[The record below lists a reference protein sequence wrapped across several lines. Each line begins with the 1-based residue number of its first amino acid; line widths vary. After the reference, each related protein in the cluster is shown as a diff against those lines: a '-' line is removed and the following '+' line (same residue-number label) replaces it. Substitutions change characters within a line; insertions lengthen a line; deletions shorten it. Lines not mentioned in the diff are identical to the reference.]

1 MIDFQ
6 AQALHRSSRCS
17 CRQTSRAGRE
27 PRSRTSHQLEQT
39 NYNLSKITRPA
50 IKPTDSKQSFGSSD
64 DKTVVGR
71 VPYFSEDDTAKDEEN
86 VEWNA
91 VVS

>member
-1 MIDFQ
+1 M
-6 AQALHRSSRCS
+6 S
-17 CRQTSRAGRE
+17 
-27 PRSRTSHQLEQT
+27 T
-39 NYNLSKITRPA
+39 NDNLSKIAKPA

-64 DKTVVGR
+64 DKTVIGR
-71 VPYFSEDDTAKDEEN
+71 VPYFSEDNAAKDEEN